1 MKELELVFEVLE
13 RGPYSVET
21 LGFAN
26 GGVVVVVGWSE
37 VLNEDET
44 RAVSSGV
51 SGGIGKRRRV
61 FEGFEGSEKVGSG
74 NRVNCVAELVVEVPN
89 FFENGFDFFHL
100 HIPFHFRFEE
110 DGRVKTEATRTVT
123 PNNEQF
129 EQPEPSFLITADI
142 ITTVLICLH
151 YYGRNFMAPRSL

>member
-13 RGPYSVET
+13 RSAYGVET

-26 GGVVVVVGWSE
+26 GGVVIVVGRSE
-37 VLNEDET
+37 VLNKDET

-51 SGGIGKRRRV
+51 SGRIGKGRRV
-61 FEGFEGSEKVGSG
+61 FEGFEGSEEVGSG

-100 HIPFHFRFEE
+100 HIPFHFRFRKN
-110 DGRVKTEATRTVT
+110 GRVETHTTQTVT
-123 PNNEQF
+123 PNKDRF
-129 EQPEPSFLITADI
+129 EQPNPTF
-142 ITTVLICLH
+142 
-151 YYGRNFMAPRSL
+151 